1 MPSYGG
7 VNIFGTAVT
16 MSTIDQPRAK
26 QVNSFFGLSGIEAL
40 DGGSRGRFTEA
51 GGLLYGP
58 SATALAETESTFRSF
73 DDGTP
78 RVLIDNLGTAWGN
91 VVLQT
96 FRPMGRVRQS
106 PFGVFFRA
114 YRARFLHLE

>member
-7 VNIFGTAVT
+7 VNIFGASVT
-16 MSTIDQPRAK
+16 MSTVDSPREK
-26 QVNSFFGLSGIEAL
+26 QVNSFFGLSGLETL
-40 DGGSRGRFTEA
+40 DGGSRGRVTEV
-51 GGLLYGP
+51 GGILYGAGP
-58 SATALAETESTFRSF
+58 AALAGAETTFRSF
-73 DDGTP
+73 DDGVS
-78 RVLIDNLGTAWGN
+78 RVLVDSLGAAWRN
-91 VVLQT
+91 VVLQS

>member
-1 MPSYGG
+1 MPTFGG

-26 QVNSFFGLSGIEAL
+26 QVNSFFGLSGLEAL
-40 DGGSRGRFTEA
+40 DGGSRGRFTEVS
-51 GGLLYGP
+51 GLLYGSSP
-58 SATALAETESTFRSF
+58 ALLAAAETTFRSF
-73 DDGTP
+73 DDGVA
-78 RVLIDNLGTAWGN
+78 RVLTDNLGTAWGN
-91 VVLQT
+91 VCLQS
-96 FRPMGRVRQS
+96 FRPLGRVRQS

>member
-7 VNIFGTAVT
+7 VNIFGASVT
-16 MSTIDQPRAK
+16 MSTVDSPREK
-26 QVNSFFGLSGIEAL
+26 QVNSFFGLSGLETL
-40 DGGSRGRFTEA
+40 DGGSRGRVTEV
-51 GGLLYGP
+51 GGILYGAGP
-58 SATALAETESTFRSF
+58 AALAGAETTFRSF
-73 DDGTP
+73 DDGVS
-78 RVLIDNLGTAWGN
+78 RVLVDSLGAAWGN
-91 VVLQT
+91 VVLQS

>member
-1 MPSYGG
+1 MPSFGG

-26 QVNSFFGLSGIEAL
+26 QVNSFFGLSGLEAL
-40 DGGSRGRFTEA
+40 DGGARGRFTDVS
-51 GGLLYGP
+51 GLLYGASP
-58 SATALAETESTFRSF
+58 ALLAAAETTFRSF
-73 DDGTP
+73 DDGVA
-78 RVLIDNLGTAWGN
+78 RLLVDSLGTSWQNAC
-91 VVLQT
+91 LES

-106 PFGVFFRA
+106 PFGVYFRA

>member
-1 MPSYGG
+1 MPSFGG

-26 QVNSFFGLSGIEAL
+26 QVNSFFGLSGLEAL

-51 GGLLYGP
+51 SGLLYGSSP
-58 SATALAETESTFRSF
+58 ALLAAAESTFRSF
-73 DDGTP
+73 DDGVA
-78 RVLIDNLGTAWGN
+78 RVLTDNLGTAWGN
-91 VVLQT
+91 VCLQS
-96 FRPMGRVRQS
+96 FRPLGRVRQS

>member
-16 MSTIDQPRAK
+16 MSTVDQPREK
-26 QVNSFFGLSGIEAL
+26 QINSFFGLSGLETL
-40 DGGSRGRFTEA
+40 DGGSRGRFTEV
-51 GGLLYGP
+51 GGLLYGSSP
-58 SATALAETESTFRSF
+58 ASLASAESAFRSY
-73 DDGTP
+73 DDGVP
-78 RVLIDNLGTAWGN
+78 RVLIDNLGVGWGN

-114 YRARFLHLE
+114 YKARFLHLE

>member
-7 VNIFGTAVT
+7 SNIFGTAVT
-16 MSTIDQPRAK
+16 MSTVDQPRAK

-40 DGGSRGRFTEA
+40 DGGSRGRFTEV

-58 SATALAETESTFRSF
+58 SPASLAAAESTFRSF
-73 DDGTP
+73 DDGVA
-78 RVLIDNLGTAWGN
+78 RVLVDNLGSAWGN
-91 VVLQT
+91 VCLQS

-106 PFGVFFRA
+106 PYGYFFRA
-114 YRARFLHLE
+114 YKARFLHLE

>member
-16 MSTIDQPRAK
+16 MSTVDHPRAK
-26 QVNSFFGLSGIEAL
+26 QVNTYFGLSGIETL
-40 DGGSRGRFTEA
+40 DGGSRGRFTEVS
-51 GGLLYGP
+51 GLLYGP
-58 SATALAETESTFRSF
+58 GAATLAAAESTFRSF
-73 DDGTP
+73 DDGVARTL
-78 RVLIDNLGTAWGN
+78 VDNLGTAWGN
-91 VVLQT
+91 VVLQS

-106 PFGVFFRA
+106 PQGVYFRA

>member
-16 MSTIDQPRAK
+16 MSTVDQPREK
-26 QVNSFFGLSGIEAL
+26 QINSFFGLSGLETL
-40 DGGSRGRFTEA
+40 DGGSRGRATEV

-58 SATALAETESTFRSF
+58 SPASLAGAESTFRSF
-73 DDGTP
+73 DDGVS
-78 RVLIDNLGTAWGN
+78 RVLVDNLGAAWGN
-91 VVLQT
+91 VVLQS
-96 FRPMGRVRQS
+96 FRPLGRVRQS